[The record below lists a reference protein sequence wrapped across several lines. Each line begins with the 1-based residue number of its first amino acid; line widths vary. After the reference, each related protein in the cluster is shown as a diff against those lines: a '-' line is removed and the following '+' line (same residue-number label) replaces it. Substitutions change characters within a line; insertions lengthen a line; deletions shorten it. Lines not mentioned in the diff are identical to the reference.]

1 MISESYAERI
11 RKYIQEAEKNPDI
24 LRTQKLLPADYR
36 AMGTAAQLFT
46 KSMLIGLD
54 SSLQKKQF
62 DDEDLISEIENLP
75 YEDAV
80 EYLSKRSILKKDDY
94 YKLSDKLKFRAF
106 TVGRINDGRL
116 LDKLNAEMIKN
127 VNDGKGLKDFLALT
141 KTDILNKIGMGP
153 NQGWYWE
160 TVYRT
165 NVQTAYNVGRAMGFE
180 EDPPIALEFVGIDD
194 ARQTD
199 TCSSLSGVIRPYD
212 DPFWE
217 GHTPPLHFNCRS
229 TLRGIYD
236 ESELPEK
243 WSNVGDVENAA
254 KGFGSW
260 PTENDSWWEELASQT
275 RAAKYYGVQMEI
287 KAAKEILINSKN
299 FIPASTLEEAEKFA
313 QETFIKTNGFDGV
326 FNGKVDFKGIS
337 IEHANQINET
347 LNKLS
352 IQFSNVPKLTGIKTV
367 SPKSALGKRVFSGD
381 GSIAAYDTVR
391 GGIYLNSEILKS
403 KKTFEK
409 FIKESNDA
417 FELIKK
423 NINRLSGTQRQIAEN
438 YIRAGRSLVDG
449 NTIEGILNHE
459 FAHHIEL
466 NLIRTDKELYKRL
479 LSEMD
484 KYALNVSGYA
494 SSKGNEYLAESIAAY
509 IKGESE
515 IIDPKLL
522 NFLKSKVLTAKGIKA
537 VIENIEEIKCTIP
550 EAKLTRYCLNPLHAT
565 GKHKAHEFEVKL
577 GYTLDNWKDLE
588 NNILTNVDKYP
599 MVFVE
604 EKPSWGN
611 IFRCDMLLKGPN
623 GKEASVRTGWIL
635 RNGSDV
641 YQLTTAY
648 IL

>member
-11 RKYIQEAEKNPDI
+11 FKYIQEAEKNPDI
-24 LRTQKLLPADYR
+24 LKTQKLLPADYR
-36 AMGTAAQLFT
+36 SMGTAAQLFT

-62 DDEDLISEIENLP
+62 DDEDLISDIENLP
-75 YEDAV
+75 YEEAV

-243 WSNVGDVENAA
+243 WTSVADAEDAA

-287 KAAKEILINSKN
+287 EAAKILLNLNNDIDPNLLSKKIISAEELKEVEKIKQQ
-299 FIPASTLEEAEKFA
+299 FISNKFFLESTEKYLSLEGVDAKSAKITYEAYEK
-313 QETFIKTNGFDGV
+313 V
-326 FNGKVDFKGIS
+326 FNKYPKLKGIFPS
-337 IEHANQINET
+337 VKT
-347 LNKLS
+347 KLMGE
-352 IQFSNVPKLTGIKTV
+352 NVFARTEITYSQKQV
-367 SPKSALGKRVFSGD
+367 
-381 GSIAAYDTVR
+381 
-391 GGIYLNSEILKS
+391 YLNRLFFKDYDVLENAYAKTLIAKFHPEGTTAIANVYHELAHCIDSLLSSRMTSKQKSKYKTFSTFARSEILRVTKLN
-403 KKTFEK
+403 F
-409 FIKESNDA
+409 D
-417 FELIKK
+417 
-423 NINRLSGTQRQIAEN
+423 
-438 YIRAGRSLVDG
+438 D
-449 NTIEGILNHE
+449 ILE
-459 FAHHIEL
+459 
-466 NLIRTDKELYKRL
+466 
-479 LSEMD
+479 
-484 KYALNVSGYA
+484 NVSRYA
-494 SSKGNEYLAESIAAY
+494 KRTPEEWFAECFAEFMNSNSPRDMAKALEVFLRSYL
-509 IKGESE
+509 
-515 IIDPKLL
+515 
-522 NFLKSKVLTAKGIKA
+522 
-537 VIENIEEIKCTIP
+537 
-550 EAKLTRYCLNPLHAT
+550 
-565 GKHKAHEFEVKL
+565 
-577 GYTLDNWKDLE
+577 
-588 NNILTNVDKYP
+588 
-599 MVFVE
+599 
-604 EKPSWGN
+604 
-611 IFRCDMLLKGPN
+611 
-623 GKEASVRTGWIL
+623 
-635 RNGSDV
+635 
-641 YQLTTAY
+641 
-648 IL
+648 

>member
-1 MISESYAERI
+1 
-11 RKYIQEAEKNPDI
+11 
-24 LRTQKLLPADYR
+24 
-36 AMGTAAQLFT
+36 MGTAAQLFT

-75 YEDAV
+75 YEEAV

-243 WSNVGDVENAA
+243 WSNVGDVETAA

-275 RAAKYYGVQMEI
+275 KAAKYYGVQGEI
-287 KAAKEILINSKN
+287 EAAKEILLNETGKIDFNLYSKKVISVEELKEVDLVKQK
-299 FIPASTLEEAEKFA
+299 FIENKFFLETTEKYLSLEGIDAKSAKMTYEAYENVFNKYPKIKGIFPS
-313 QETFIKTNGFDGV
+313 IKT
-326 FNGKVDFKGIS
+326 
-337 IEHANQINET
+337 
-347 LNKLS
+347 
-352 IQFSNVPKLTGIKTV
+352 
-367 SPKSALGKRVFSGD
+367 
-381 GSIAAYDTVR
+381 
-391 GGIYLNSEILKS
+391 
-403 KKTFEK
+403 
-409 FIKESNDA
+409 
-417 FELIKK
+417 
-423 NINRLSGTQRQIAEN
+423 
-438 YIRAGRSLVDG
+438 
-449 NTIEGILNHE
+449 
-459 FAHHIEL
+459 
-466 NLIRTDKELYKRL
+466 
-479 LSEMD
+479 
-484 KYALNVSGYA
+484 
-494 SSKGNEYLAESIAAY
+494 
-509 IKGESE
+509 
-515 IIDPKLL
+515 KLL
-522 NFLKSKVLTAKGIKA
+522 NEKVFAKTDITFGGKQVYLNRLFFKDNKVLEDLYEKTVQINFHPKGTTAIA
-537 VIENIEEIKCTIP
+537 NIYHEIAHCIDSLLTERMTSKQRKKYLTFSAFAQSKIFRMT
-550 EAKLTRYCLNPLHAT
+550 KLS
-565 GKHKAHEFEVKL
+565 
-577 GYTLDNWKDLE
+577 LDDILE
-588 NNILTNVDKYP
+588 NVSSYATRKP
-599 MVFVE
+599 E
-604 EKPSWGN
+604 EWFAECFAEFMNSNSPREMS
-611 IFRCDMLLKGPN
+611 
-623 GKEASVRTGWIL
+623 RTLELFL
-635 RNGSDV
+635 RS
-641 YQLTTAY
+641 YL
-648 IL
+648 